1 MIPQEALQISFLT
14 CNSFISL
21 PVSRLFPSSASFQL
35 IWGASGSG
43 LHQLFPFASGSCRF
57 PGLGEQDSG
66 LCLYSK
72 AKAEDREGGA
82 QGGGTRIPFHETLI
96 FTIVQSQGRVCEA
109 GTTEPPS
116 SQRAEPKSPPFSA
129 FPFAFNSPSLFSRAD
144 QQLRLL
150 RPNSRRHFQPQVH
163 ALRGQEGPHGAAAP
177 WPNTSAD
184 VCKRSPSLCLC
195 A

>member
-1 MIPQEALQISFLT
+1 MIPQEALQIPFLT
-14 CNSFISL
+14 CSSFISL

-57 PGLGEQDSG
+57 PGPGEQDSG
-66 LCLYSK
+66 LCTARRRLRAGRGEHK
-72 AKAEDREGGA
+72 EEGHGFLSM
-82 QGGGTRIPFHETLI
+82 RTLI
-96 FTIVQSQGRVCEA
+96 FSIVQSQGRVCEA
-109 GTTEPPS
+109 GTTEPPG

-150 RPNSRRHFQPQVH
+150 RPDSRRHFQPRVH
-163 ALRGQEGPHGAAAP
+163 ALRGQEGPHGAAA
-177 WPNTSAD
+177 A
-184 VCKRSPSLCLC
+184 
-195 A
+195 